1 MGNFIAILK
10 IRERTSC
17 EVVCTNSYIWGGIA
31 CSTCTFWVY
40 HRYSRELENIF
51 ERSSRKFA
59 QNVLGKLGLLHVL
72 VGCLPWLCIC
82 YLIDYK
88 CTRLQS
94 LTDAN
99 MSGSRSSGG
108 PLSLALRGARGGDAG
123 LELPRRGHGVGA
135 SAQRTPHFF
144 RLISH
149 HHSTMALRSVA
160 CAAARGR
167 YPPSA
172 SATTGGRQAFPIASS
187 AHHVP
192 LHTSHDGNDEANTSG
207 SSTAIHSS
215 SSYANARRAHAPHI
229 RCYSTTPRR
238 EIIPIIAVGLVA
250 VTTRYSYKA
259 LQRMD
264 AEWEEYEEEL
274 REYKL
279 SQGLDPDAD
288 LPSSSSPAGAG
299 NTASGNS
306 TATYFKNGTIGIDLG
321 TTNLRIAHASPT
333 TSFKPH
339 VIVDREGGR
348 ATPNSIYY
356 EHDGTAVV
364 GRLAHSKLHERPEGD
379 VLNPHDMMKA
389 EVEDDN
395 LLPAV
400 EEVVRNALEQ
410 ALGSGGGSNS
420 REKGSLFAIDSSL
433 SGGYDVRPVF
443 AYPAPSLGHADEA
456 DIYKNRYEA
465 AVYTLSEPTG
475 IFSFVQEPVAAVLGA
490 VRENLMTA
498 PKEPILVLDVGGT
511 VTSASLVAPDASS
524 SQGYDVTHSLRLDG
538 LGGETLVDALVSHLC
553 RFFYEQPTEQV
564 TDGMALQRLYDA
576 SRAAVLEISGGKDR
590 VQVNIPYL
598 SVDEKMQP
606 RHLDVGVSKVVLEHE
621 IKDILKSRQ
630 QQYQEQGVLSKSM
643 SQASDLTS
651 LLSSIIMRLLEESGS
666 NPFALENILIAGGG
680 ARSPIVQ
687 MSIKGALEGLG
698 GPQLAASDKL
708 IVPPGELVEEIV
720 VLGTAAVAE
729 K

>member
-1 MGNFIAILK
+1 MYSITVLNGRQYEWIA
-10 IRERTSC
+10 
-17 EVVCTNSYIWGGIA
+17 
-31 CSTCTFWVY
+31 
-40 HRYSRELENIF
+40 
-51 ERSSRKFA
+51 
-59 QNVLGKLGLLHVL
+59 VLG
-72 VGCLPWLCIC
+72 
-82 YLIDYK
+82 
-88 CTRLQS
+88 RAS
-94 LTDAN
+94 
-99 MSGSRSSGG
+99 
-108 PLSLALRGARGGDAG
+108 LSLALRGARGGDAG

-238 EIIPIIAVGLVA
+238 EIIPIIAVGLAA
-250 VTTRYSYKA
+250 VTIRYSYKA

-264 AEWEEYEEEL
+264 AEWEDYEEEL

-364 GRLAHSKLHERPEGD
+364 GRLAHSKLHERPVGD
-379 VLNPHDMMKA
+379 VLNPHDMMRA

-400 EEVVRNALEQ
+400 EEVVRNAARDALEQ

-420 REKGSLFAIDSSL
+420 REKGALFAIDSSL

-456 DIYKNRYEA
+456 DVYKNRYEA

-475 IFSFVQEPVAAVLGA
+475 IASFVQEPVAAVLGA

-553 RFFYEQPTEQV
+553 RFFYEQPAEQV

-666 NPFALENILIAGGG
+666 NPFALEKILIAGGG

>member
-1 MGNFIAILK
+1 M
-10 IRERTSC
+10 
-17 EVVCTNSYIWGGIA
+17 
-31 CSTCTFWVY
+31 
-40 HRYSRELENIF
+40 
-51 ERSSRKFA
+51 
-59 QNVLGKLGLLHVL
+59 
-72 VGCLPWLCIC
+72 
-82 YLIDYK
+82 
-88 CTRLQS
+88 
-94 LTDAN
+94 
-99 MSGSRSSGG
+99 
-108 PLSLALRGARGGDAG
+108 
-123 LELPRRGHGVGA
+123 
-135 SAQRTPHFF
+135 
-144 RLISH
+144 
-149 HHSTMALRSVA
+149 
-160 CAAARGR
+160 
-167 YPPSA
+167 
-172 SATTGGRQAFPIASS
+172 
-187 AHHVP
+187 
-192 LHTSHDGNDEANTSG
+192 
-207 SSTAIHSS
+207 
-215 SSYANARRAHAPHI
+215 
-229 RCYSTTPRR
+229 
-238 EIIPIIAVGLVA
+238 
-250 VTTRYSYKA
+250 TTRYSYKA

-279 SQGLDPDAD
+279 SLGLDPDAD
-288 LPSSSSPAGAG
+288 LPSTSSPAGAG
-299 NTASGNS
+299 KTASGNS

-379 VLNPHDMMKA
+379 VLNPHDMMRA

-400 EEVVRNALEQ
+400 EEVVASAARNALEQ
-410 ALGSGGGSNS
+410 ALGSGGGSSS
-420 REKGSLFAIDSSL
+420 REKGALFAIDSSL

-475 IFSFVQEPVAAVLGA
+475 IASFVQEPVAAVLGA

-553 RFFYEQPTEQV
+553 RFFYEQPMEQV

-666 NPFALENILIAGGG
+666 NPFALERILIAGGG

-687 MSIKGALEGLG
+687 MSIKGALESLG